1 MIYLLPLLEVTGKRP
16 VWSVEIFPDR
26 SIHLIVTRLVRI
38 CGPGEGIA
46 FVMTVGE
53 GVAVGRGFVLRMCC
67 RIILRWP
74 WAVWTELGR
83 CFLTS
88 WEVRPGQVEKK
99 LSSMP
104 LIQVS
109 GTGDHAHRCRYVAK
123 STFVRMS

>member
-1 MIYLLPLLEVTGKRP
+1 MYLLPLLEVTGKRP
-16 VWSVEIFPDR
+16 VWSVEILPDR
-26 SIHLIVTRLVRI
+26 SIHFIVTRFVRI
-38 CGPGEGIA
+38 CGPGEGSA
-46 FVMTVGE
+46 FVITVGE
-53 GVAVGRGFVLRMCC
+53 GVSVGWGFVLRMCW
-67 RIILRWP
+67 RIIFRWP
-74 WAVWTELGR
+74 WAEWMELGR

-99 LSSMP
+99 SVSMA